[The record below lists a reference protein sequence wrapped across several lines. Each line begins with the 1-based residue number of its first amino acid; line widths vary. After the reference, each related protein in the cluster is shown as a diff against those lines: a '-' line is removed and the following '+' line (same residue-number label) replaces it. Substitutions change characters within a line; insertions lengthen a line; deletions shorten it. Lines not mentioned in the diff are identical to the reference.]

1 MSYLL
6 LSACGPAAL
15 IFDKK
20 YLQNYFQ
27 KDVHKYLQNAHFQKD
42 VLKYVHNYL
51 IKYFQRY
58 VLPGAVCMW
67 TSSTCVFCPAVR
79 ACVLLPASTT
89 GLNFQHI
96 RVLELLGTSTTGL
109 NISHFTIPNFLCSI
123 LELQL
128 ELVLIFHNLK
138 S

>member
-15 IFDKK
+15 IFDNK

-42 VLKYVHNYL
+42 VLKYVHNYW
-51 IKYFQRY
+51 IKYFQRD

-67 TSSTCVFCPAVR
+67 TSSTCVVCPAVR
-79 ACVLLPASTT
+79 ACVLPAC
-89 GLNFQHI
+89 QHNWF
-96 RVLELLGTSTTGL
+96 EY
-109 NISHFTIPNFLCSI
+109 FTIYNPWFSSI
-123 LELQL
+123 LEL
-128 ELVLIFHNLK
+128 
-138 S
+138 